1 MKKFIWK
8 IRYAAYMRR
17 RTLCSWVFCWQMAC
31 IAIDEMPHDW
41 KDCTPIEMVDSELS
55 YWSED
60 F

>member
-1 MKKFIWK
+1 
-8 IRYAAYMRR
+8 MRR